1 MDDAYP
7 IPQIEEVP
15 VIVEPDVEPSVEPDV
30 EPETSVN
37 DDASLGNSVESVVA
51 GDGAGAPDSGES
63 SGDGDQG
70 DSSEGGTDTEGSQ
83 GDPVEVGD
91 SDGGLTYVVQLEPE
105 QWAFLRDSLRVQSTS
120 LLFALL
126 LLSAVL
132 GVLLFDRFMGGLRHG

>member
-15 VIVEPDVEPSVEPDV
+15 VIVEPDVEPDV
-30 EPETSVN
+30 EPETSVV
-37 DDASLGNSVESVVA
+37 DDASLGNSVDSVVT
-51 GDGAGAPDSGES
+51 GDGAGAPDAVES
-63 SGDGDQG
+63 SEDGDQG

-83 GDPVEVGD
+83 VDETEVGD
-91 SDGGLTYVVQLEPE
+91 TDGELTYSVQLEPE

>member
-7 IPQIEEVP
+7 IPQVEEVP
-15 VIVEPDVEPSVEPDV
+15 VIVEPDVEPDV
-30 EPETSVN
+30 EPETSVV
-37 DDASLGNSVESVVA
+37 DDASLGNSVDSVIA
-51 GDGAGAPDSGES
+51 GDGAGAPDAVES
-63 SGDGDQG
+63 SEDGDQG
-70 DSSEGGTDTEGSQ
+70 DSSEGGTEAEDTQ
-83 GDPVEVGD
+83 GDTVEVGD
-91 SDGGLTYVVQLEPE
+91 SDEVQTYSVQLEPE

>member
-7 IPQIEEVP
+7 IPQVEEVP
-15 VIVEPDVEPSVEPDV
+15 VIVEPDVEPDV
-30 EPETSVN
+30 EPETSVV
-37 DDASLGNSVESVVA
+37 DDASLGNSVDSVVA
-51 GDGAGAPDSGES
+51 GDGAGAPDAVES
-63 SGDGDQG
+63 SDAGDQG
-70 DSSEGGTDTEGSQ
+70 DSSEGGTDTEGLQ
-83 GDPVEVGD
+83 VYGNEVGD
-91 SDGGLTYVVQLEPE
+91 TDGELTYSVQLEPE